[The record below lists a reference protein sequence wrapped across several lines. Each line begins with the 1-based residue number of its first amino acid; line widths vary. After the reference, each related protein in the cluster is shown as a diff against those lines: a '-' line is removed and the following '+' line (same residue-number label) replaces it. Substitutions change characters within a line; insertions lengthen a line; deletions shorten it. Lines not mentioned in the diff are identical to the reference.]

1 MIRWT
6 TGNLFEAN
14 TEAIVNAVNCV
25 GVMGRG
31 IALQFKRT
39 YPDNFAAY
47 SAACKKE
54 EVKPGRMFVF
64 ETGQANHPK
73 WIINFPTKRHWRSK
87 SRIEDIELGLTAL
100 AKDIEELGIQSIAIP
115 PLGCGLG
122 GLDWLDV
129 RAFIEQELSALED
142 VEVVVFEP
150 GGIAVA
156 RDRLDKDVA
165 SN

>member
-1 MIRWT
+1 
-6 TGNLFEAN
+6 
-14 TEAIVNAVNCV
+14 
-25 GVMGRG
+25 
-31 IALQFKRT
+31 
-39 YPDNFAAY
+39 
-47 SAACKKE
+47 
-54 EVKPGRMFVF
+54 MFVF

>member
-54 EVKPGRMFVF
+54 EVQPGRMFVF

-122 GLDWLDV
+122 GLSWSDV

-150 GGIAVA
+150 GGIDVA
-156 RDRLDKDVA
+156 RD
-165 SN
+165 